1 MKEQILRI
9 GLDFSAPIPLHTD
22 YKSGDFK
29 GFEVD
34 LINEISKELN
44 LALEYSVSYWK
55 NIIQDLKDNKI
66 DIICSAGTF
75 SNERAKE
82 LSFSKPYLDFHLCT
96 VYNKANLFSLNE
108 LKDKRIG
115 VRIETEA
122 EEYLKKY
129 YPETKLETFDTNDA
143 IYESLNQ
150 MKIDVLID
158 DSPIAFGLLQ
168 QNPELIIADYLPN
181 SDSQYAIILKKENS
195 ELKEKIDVVL
205 EKLKKNGFLENNKK
219 KWFQEFEP

>member
-1 MKEQILRI
+1 MQEQILRI

-22 YKSGDFK
+22 YSSGDFK

-34 LINEISKELN
+34 LVNEIANELE
-44 LALEYSVSYWK
+44 LKLEYSVSYWK

-75 SNERAKE
+75 SHARAKE

-96 VYNKANLFSLNE
+96 VYNKTNLFSFNE
-108 LKDKRIG
+108 LKNKKIG

-122 EEYLKKY
+122 EEYLKKF
-129 YPETKLETFDTNDA
+129 YPEAKLETFDTNNA
-143 IYESLNQ
+143 IYESLSQ

-158 DSPIAFGLLQ
+158 DSPIAFGLLK
-168 QNPELIIADYLPN
+168 QNPKLVIGEYLPN
-181 SDSQYAIILKKENS
+181 SESQYAIIMKKENVD
-195 ELKEKIDVVL
+195 LKRKIDAIL
-205 EKLKKNGFLENNKK
+205 EKLENNSFLKNNK
-219 KWFQEFEP
+219 LKWFDQFQP